1 MSGKEISRRSR
12 KERQNKQDSDT
23 EMNGTE
29 ERVLLKE
36 EMSLIMALNT
46 LRRSCRRENTSIL
59 ICYRARR
66 C

>member
-12 KERQNKQDSDT
+12 KERQNRQDSDT

-46 LRRSCRRENTSIL
+46 LRRSCGRENTSIL